1 MSQERQ
7 STLDEFAA
15 VMTELTEV
23 VCELAQQEEEKAS
36 AASERRHEALDGC
49 IRQEQALLM
58 KLKGLEQRR
67 TELIGQLGWDSLTF
81 RQILSQAPEAEK
93 VLMEPLFFSLD
104 WEIGRLRRAHEAA
117 NRIIGSRI
125 HELQIF
131 LARAE
136 AAAAADNSETGG
148 VSPFR
153 PFRMQDK
160 YV

>member
-1 MSQERQ
+1 
-7 STLDEFAA
+7 
-15 VMTELTEV
+15 MTELTEV

-131 LARAE
+131 LARLKRPQRQIILRP
-136 AAAAADNSETGG
+136 AASLLSAPSGCRINT
-148 VSPFR
+148 
-153 PFRMQDK
+153 
-160 YV
+160 YNL